1 MELYGIMELANLNP
15 SQLAALSLAYIG
27 DVVYDI
33 YIRTRMINEH
43 PTMPAHKLHLKT
55 VKYVKAHA
63 QSNSIGAM
71 EEFLNEEETAVYRR
85 GRNAK
90 SHTMPKNADMM
101 DYRRATGF
109 EALLGYVYLKGDE
122 KRLDELMNIAYEN
135 ALDK

>member
-1 MELYGIMELANLNP
+1 MELANLNP